1 MPNLVEEKSNVFLI
15 KTDDGRV
22 EPRPKTYRN
31 KLRFNHNYEFTAGT
45 TFELITQPFVQVTIL
60 ETGFDVTVGLSKE
73 AAETVFVSD
82 NSEQSKSLE
91 RGLYEAL
98 VEEDYTTITNET
110 FPEIRRK
117 ILEQAVEMLF
127 PRNSVQIAEDGAI
140 IEDIYKVSWDGQLFL
155 NQVQNTSYRPGVSGV
170 EEINEE
176 PEFLEVDFDLDAQ
189 FKGEPAA
196 EVVKEVLH
204 KHVGV
209 LLTDDEIETL
219 TLVQFILH
227 RKEMTDDEL
236 FWTQTEKSVLVEQ
249 SNFTDIDS

>member
-1 MPNLVEEKSNVFLI
+1 MPELVEEKSNVFLI
-15 KTDDGRV
+15 KTENGRV

-31 KLRFNHNYEFTAGT
+31 KLRFNHKYDFTPGT
-45 TFELITQPFVQVTIL
+45 TFSILSQPFVQVTIL
-60 ETGFDVTVGLSKE
+60 ETGFDVTVGLSE
-73 AAETVFVSD
+73 GDAETVFVSEK
-82 NSEQSKSLE
+82 SEQSKSLE
-91 RGLYEAL
+91 KGLYEAL
-98 VEEDYTTITNET
+98 VKEDYTTITNET

-127 PRNSVQIAEDGAI
+127 PRNSVQIAEDGVI

-155 NQVQNTSYRPGVSGV
+155 NQVQNNSYRPGVSGV

-176 PEFLEVDFDLDAQ
+176 PEFLEVDFDFDAQ
-189 FKGEPAA
+189 FKGQPAS
-196 EVVKEVLH
+196 EVVKDVLQN
-204 KHVGV
+204 HVGV